1 MTDDILQV
9 QSALR
14 SIEQLGEQ
22 FLDVRKQ
29 GIACDKQRNDAREAQ
44 TALRKRGEHG
54 SVWLMR
60 PGGVMMKLPTA
71 TAQSVL
77 AADQVELEQRAA
89 EVRREEKR
97 LVSLLAAKGA
107 APGSLGP
114 GTLEAL
120 LRLKG

>member
-14 SIEQLGEQ
+14 NIEQLGEQ
-22 FLDVRKQ
+22 FLDVRK
-29 GIACDKQRNDAREAQ
+29 
-44 TALRKRGEHG
+44 
-54 SVWLMR
+54 
-60 PGGVMMKLPTA
+60 
-71 TAQSVL
+71 
-77 AADQVELEQRAA
+77 QVELEQRAA

>member
-1 MTDDILQV
+1 MTDDILEV

-14 SIEQLGEQ
+14 NIEQLGEQ

-29 GIACDKQRNDAREAQ
+29 VCSQ
-44 TALRKRGEHG
+44 
-54 SVWLMR
+54 
-60 PGGVMMKLPTA
+60 KLA
-71 TAQSVL
+71 
-77 AADQVELEQRAA
+77 QVELEQRAA